1 MKKLLK
7 SKKGFTLVEIIVV
20 LVILAILAAFL
31 VPALT
36 GYIDKANEKAAIAEG
51 RSALMAAQ
59 TLASD
64 YYANGGATEVAFPD
78 DGAYTADNAL
88 TLAELG
94 GSAAFT
100 KDPVIANGKI
110 TNFEMTSTNGNY
122 TITYDNDGINP
133 ADTGLT
139 VTKN

>member
-36 GYIDKANEKAAIAEG
+36 GYIDKANEKVTIAEG

-59 TLASD
+59 TLASE
-64 YYANGGATEVAFPD
+64 YYANGGSDATSFATT
-78 DGAYTADNAL
+78 GNYTNAKVL
-88 TLAELG
+88 ELAELG

-100 KDPVIANGKI
+100 TAPVIANGKI
-110 TNFEMTSTNGNY
+110 TNFVMTSTNGNY
-122 TITYDNDGINP
+122 TITYDNDGIDP

-139 VTKN
+139 VTKK

>member
-1 MKKLLK
+1 MRKLLK

-59 TLASD
+59 TLASES
-64 YYANGGATEVAFPD
+64 YANGNAAA
-78 DGAYTADNAL
+78 DGTAVL

-100 KDPVIANGKI
+100 TAPVIANGKI
-110 TNFEMTSTNGNY
+110 TNFVMTSTNGNY
-122 TITYDNDGINP
+122 TITYDNDGIDP

-139 VTKN
+139 VTKK

>member
-36 GYIDKANEKAAIAEG
+36 GYIDKANEKVTIAEG

-59 TLASD
+59 TLASE
-64 YYANGGATEVAFPD
+64 YYANGGSDATSFAVT
-78 DGAYTADNAL
+78 GNYTKVL
-88 TLAELG
+88 ELAELG

-100 KDPVIANGKI
+100 TGPVIDGGKI
-110 TNFEMTSTNGNY
+110 TDFVMTSTSGDY
-122 TITYDNDGINP
+122 TVTYDEDG
-133 ADTGLT
+133 TGLT
-139 VTKN
+139 VAPTP